1 MAAYGWKQAVRSSRG
16 AMMVCVAAA
25 IAWLSVAEVQ
35 AGPIRRMY
43 RRAARSAAY
52 RVAPSNSSNYAPGAT
67 YAGPAYAAPNVARYM
82 GPYPPVGSLGLGYPP
97 PPYVW
102 FSGVLR
108 PGFEP
113 PWGGPFPGP
122 AYARPPAVGNP
133 PPAIEPPE
141 DRLPAARVGEEGP
154 LSDQAY
160 VSGLYRDLLGRE
172 PDEPGLTAWVQ
183 ALRRGMSRRA
193 VANYLLNSR
202 ERAGLRRPPAPAAD
216 SAEAGVNRDTDRALS
231 DLVEEPIPPGI
242 PGSEDSEPQAVP
254 PVEQIPAED
263 RSPTEDSGQPAE
275 PEVEPEEVPQP
286 PAVVPP
292 KRGREF

>member
-1 MAAYGWKQAVRSSRG
+1 MVAYGWKQAVRSSGG
-16 AMMVCVAAA
+16 AMMVCVAAV
-25 IAWLSVAEVQ
+25 ILWFSVAEVQ

-43 RRAARSAAY
+43 RRAARTAAY
-52 RVAPSNSSNYAPGAT
+52 GVAPSYSSNYVPGGS
-67 YAGPAYAAPNVARYM
+67 YAGPIYGAPNVARYM
-82 GPYPPVGSLGLGYPP
+82 APYPPVGSLGPGYPP
-97 PPYVW
+97 PPSFW

-108 PGFEP
+108 PGFG
-113 PWGGPFPGP
+113 PWGGPFPGA
-122 AYARPPAVGNP
+122 AYARPPAVGNQPAGIAP
-133 PPAIEPPE
+133 PDDPP
-141 DRLPAARVGEEGP
+141 LAARVGDEGP

-172 PDEPGLTAWVQ
+172 PDEPGLTAWVH

-202 ERAGLRRPPAPAAD
+202 ERAGLRRPPGPAGD
-216 SAEAGVNRDTDRALS
+216 SAEAGVNRDTHRALS

-242 PGSEDSEPQAVP
+242 PGSADFEPRAVP

-263 RSPTEDSGQPAE
+263 GSPTEDSGQPAE
-275 PEVEPEEVPQP
+275 PDVEPEEVPQP